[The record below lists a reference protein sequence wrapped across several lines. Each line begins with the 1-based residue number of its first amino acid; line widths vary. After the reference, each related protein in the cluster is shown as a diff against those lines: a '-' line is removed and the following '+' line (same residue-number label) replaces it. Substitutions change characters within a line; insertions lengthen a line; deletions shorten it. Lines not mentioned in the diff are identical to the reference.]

1 MNSRDKGKRGERE
14 AAKVLADVLGCQ
26 AKRGV
31 QYQGGTDSP
40 DVVHTIPDMH
50 IEVKRCE
57 RVQIHQ
63 WMEQSVRDAGGSVP
77 TVLHRKNGTEW
88 LLTLRLIDA
97 PRLAQI
103 LAAATDSLPETL
115 GD

>member
-1 MNSRDKGKRGERE
+1 M
-14 AAKVLADVLGCQ
+14 LADVLGCD

-31 QYQGGTDSP
+31 QYQGGTESP

-63 WMEQSVRDAGGSVP
+63 WMEQAIRDAGGSVP
-77 TVLHRKNGTEW
+77 TVMHRKNGTEW
-88 LLTLRLIDA
+88 LLTLRFSDA

-103 LAAATDSLPETL
+103 LAAAANTLPEEV